1 MLLTVNRLG
10 STNIS
15 LRRLGRAQRRLRLAA
30 GGCGGPSAMNSGTLA
45 RPPVTRHAP
54 RSAQLLDARTL
65 AHRRGEG
72 VAEPQIGGA
81 CQTLSAADVDIEARV
96 SFEAI
101 PH

>member
-15 LRRLGRAQRRLRLAA
+15 LRRLGRGLRRLRLSA
-30 GGCGGPSAMNSGTLA
+30 GGCGGTSAMNSGTLA
-45 RPPVTRHAP
+45 RRPVTRHAP

-81 CQTLSAADVDIEARV
+81 RPNLSPADFDIQGPGFLE
-96 SFEAI
+96 E
-101 PH
+101 